1 MNYLYHLYIEF
12 LSSYNIPKLFGDITF
27 YILPFCILALTLLVV
42 VLALVLIERKL
53 LGWLTQRK
61 GPNRV
66 GLWGVLQTL
75 ADAFKLLIK
84 ENVTPDKADKFLFN
98 LAPILVF
105 IPAMTVLGIIPY
117 SSEFSFVNTST
128 NVILYLI
135 LVAFPILS
143 IFLGGWASNNKYSL
157 LGGMRAVAQVLSYE
171 IPITFV
177 VLSVVTLASSMNMTG
192 ITLAQYSKTGLFGW
206 FCFPCILGFI
216 IMFICILAELN
227 RCPFDLPEAES
238 ELICG
243 YNTEYSGM
251 RFALFYLTEYA
262 LLFVNAIF
270 LSIMFLGGYLS
281 PFGVYLSNLFC
292 ANMHTA
298 QILVYFEQAFWL
310 ILKASLIIFVIIW
323 IRATLPRL
331 ASFDLLKFSWAILL
345 PLSILNLFIV
355 VIYKFIS
362 GGAVCVLS

>member
-1 MNYLYHLYIEF
+1 MNYLYHLYMEF
-12 LSSYNIPKLFGDITF
+12 LAEHGIPELFGNIT
-27 YILPFCILALTLLVV
+27 YYVIPFCIAAAAFLVV
-42 VLALVLIERKL
+42 VLALVLAERKL

-66 GLWGVLQTL
+66 GFWGLLQTL

-84 ENVTPDKADKFLFN
+84 ENVTPDKADRFLFN

-105 IPAMTVLGIIPY
+105 IPVMTVIGIIPY
-117 SSEFSFVNTST
+117 SSEFTFVNTAT

-143 IFLGGWASNNKYSL
+143 VFLGGWASNNKYSL
-157 LGGMRAVAQVLSYE
+157 MGAARAIAQVLSYE
-171 IPITFV
+171 VPITFV

-192 ITLAQYSKTGLFGW
+192 IIFAQYSRMGALGW
-206 FCFPCILGFI
+206 FCFPCFIGFV
-216 IMFICILAELN
+216 IMFICVLAELN

-251 RFALFYLTEYA
+251 RFAMFYLSEYG
-262 LLFVNAIF
+262 LLFANALF

-281 PFGVYLSNLFC
+281 PFGAYLSHIIWGDTVL
-292 ANMHTA
+292 ASVM
-298 QILVYFEQAFWL
+298 VYFEQAFWL

-331 ASFDLLKFSWAILL
+331 ASFDLLKFSWVYLL

-355 VIYKFIS
+355 VILKYLT
-362 GGAVCVLS
+362 GGAMCGLS

>member
-12 LSSYNIPKLFGDITF
+12 LSKYGIPELFGNITF
-27 YILPFCILALTLLVV
+27 YFIPFCIIAIALLVV

-66 GLWGVLQTL
+66 GFWGVLQTL
-75 ADAFKLLIK
+75 ADAFKLLTK
-84 ENVTPDKADKFLFN
+84 ENITPDKSDKFLFN

-117 SSEFSFVNTST
+117 SAEFTFVNTST

-135 LVAFPILS
+135 LAAFPVLS

-157 LGGMRAVAQVLSYE
+157 MGAMRGIAQVLSYE
-171 IPITFV
+171 VPITFV
-177 VLSVVTLASSMNMTG
+177 VLSVVVLASSMNLTG
-192 ITLAQYSKTGLFGW
+192 ITLAQYSRLGVLGW
-206 FCFPCILGFI
+206 FGLPCVIGFV

-251 RFALFYLTEYA
+251 RFAIFYLTEYA
-262 LLFVNAIF
+262 LLFANSLF
-270 LSIMFLGGYLS
+270 LAIMFMGGYLS
-281 PFGVYLSNLFC
+281 PFGVYLSNLIC
-292 ANMHTA
+292 
-298 QILVYFEQAFWL
+298 QDSSICSILLYFEQAFWL
-310 ILKASLIIFVIIW
+310 ILKASLIIFVVIW

-331 ASFDLLKFSWAILL
+331 ASFDLLKFSWSLLL
-345 PLSILNLFIV
+345 PLSILNLFLMV
-355 VIYKFIS
+355 LYKFIT
-362 GGAVCVLS
+362 GGGICILS